1 MLKQLKYGKEFEALF
16 KEHYTPLY
24 HYAYRFLNDMETS
37 KDVVSSAFE
46 YLWQN
51 YEEIRK
57 GSPVSALYRTVR
69 TKSIDCWRHAQVE
82 ANYAE
87 AYSQMAPET
96 EEEDEED
103 KEERLERVRKAVE
116 QLPPQTRHI
125 LEECYFNQRK
135 YAEVAEMLNIS
146 TNAVKKHIM
155 KALRLLREEFNI
167 KKRENEVP
175 EQGE

>member
-82 ANYAE
+82 AKYAE
-87 AYSQMAPET
+87 VYSQTVSET
-96 EEEDEED
+96 DEDEEEE
-103 KEERLERVRKAVE
+103 KEEQLERVRKVLE